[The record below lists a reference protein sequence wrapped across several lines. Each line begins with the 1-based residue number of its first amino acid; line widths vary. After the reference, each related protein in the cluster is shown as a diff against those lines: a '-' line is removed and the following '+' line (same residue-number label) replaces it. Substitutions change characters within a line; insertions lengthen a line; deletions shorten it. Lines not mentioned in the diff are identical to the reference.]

1 MVLLVLWQA
10 VARYLLNNPSSFSEA
25 LTRYLFVWLVLI
37 TSTYAFG
44 SRDHMYIAALND
56 KLKGKTKT
64 TVNILIEALTILFA
78 GCVMVYGGSIITRM
92 QMVSLDSSLHIPMG
106 VVYGVIPVC
115 GVLIVFY
122 CIITLMIGLS
132 SIMSWVMAFTG
143 LPDLIANGI
152 LSLTGNK
159 YVILILMNIILLIVG
174 TFMDPTPAVLIFTP
188 IFLPICKT
196 FGMHAVQFGIMVSM
210 NLCIGTITPPV
221 GSILFTGCKVG
232 HVKIEQVIK
241 ELLPYFF
248 AILAALLLV
257 TYIPAISM
265 TLPTLAG
272 LIK

>member
-1 MVLLVLWQA
+1 MKQLKQVINKVVEWVSIGLVVVMVLLVLWQI
-10 VARYLLNNPSSFSEA
+10 VARYLLNSPSSFSEA

-56 KLKGKTKT
+56 KLTGRTKT
-64 TVNILIEALTILFA
+64 VVNILIEVLTILFA
-78 GCVMVYGGSIITRM
+78 ACVMVYGGSIITRM
-92 QMVSLDSSLHIPMG
+92 QMVSLDSSLHLPMG

-122 CIITLMIGLS
+122 C
-132 SIMSWVMAFTG
+132 
-143 LPDLIANGI
+143 
-152 LSLTGNK
+152 
-159 YVILILMNIILLIVG
+159 
-174 TFMDPTPAVLIFTP
+174 
-188 IFLPICKT
+188 
-196 FGMHAVQFGIMVSM
+196 IMVSM

-248 AILAALLLV
+248 AIIVALLLV